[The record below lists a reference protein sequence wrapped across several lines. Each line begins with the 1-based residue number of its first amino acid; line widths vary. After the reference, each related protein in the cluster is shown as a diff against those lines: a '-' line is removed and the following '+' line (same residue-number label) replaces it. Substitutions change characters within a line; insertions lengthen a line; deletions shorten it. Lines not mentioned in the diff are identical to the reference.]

1 MWGSL
6 FGRASTV
13 TALSVELRDLPDQ
26 VLDLVYPRIVGAV
39 DVVGPVGDL
48 ERHEYRIEIDHL
60 ESPDLLI
67 AGEYRQAVLPSDRI
81 AEIGLREALVGYPR
95 TSEVE
100 SAVVGIQ
107 RLDRGYDPSQ
117 VSFGGSAVEDGPE
130 EREILLILLPAVAGL
145 GERVDLCRQI
155 CVGGGPHAS
164 LDLQRCDADVPQ
176 LLYVIRAE

>member
-1 MWGSL
+1 MVPVLEVDPVRVREYGIEHLHAAHVERPVRSHVL
-6 FGRASTV
+6 VGEPLRKSIHGNRLAG
-13 TALSVELRDLPDQ
+13 LSVELRGLPDQ

-107 RLDRGYDPSQ
+107 RLDRRNDPSQ
-117 VSFGGSAVEDGPE
+117 VSFGGSAVEDRPE
-130 EREILLILLPAVAGL
+130 
-145 GERVDLCRQI
+145 
-155 CVGGGPHAS
+155 
-164 LDLQRCDADVPQ
+164 
-176 LLYVIRAE
+176 